1 MIKCHIVVSTEELGT
16 FKLIS
21 DPKLTLYFAHVF
33 GEKCASKK
41 NPKFVCVQQ
50 KSVAVAKRKEKSKE
64 PKEPKRKADKASL
77 YMDDDGIEF
86 RQNIGRGGRVS
97 RMRIF

>member
-1 MIKCHIVVSTEELGT
+1 M
-16 FKLIS
+16 
-21 DPKLTLYFAHVF
+21 
-33 GEKCASKK
+33 
-41 NPKFVCVQQ
+41 QQ
-50 KSVAVAKRKEKSKE
+50 KSVAVAKRKEKS
-64 PKEPKRKADKASL
+64 KEPKRKADKASL

>member
-1 MIKCHIVVSTEELGT
+1 MRFEEESEVRVRATEVCGRRQAERE
-16 FKLIS
+16 
-21 DPKLTLYFAHVF
+21 V
-33 GEKCASKK
+33 KK
-41 NPKFVCVQQ
+41 
-50 KSVAVAKRKEKSKE
+50 
-64 PKEPKRKADKASL
+64 PKRKADKASL

>member
-1 MIKCHIVVSTEELGT
+1 M
-16 FKLIS
+16 
-21 DPKLTLYFAHVF
+21 TLYFAHVF

-41 NPKFVCVQQ
+41 NPKFVCMQQ
-50 KSVAVAKRKEKSKE
+50 KSVAVAKRKEKSKQ

-97 RMRIF
+97 RMRIFWNVYVWLLIL